1 MQSVTSSTRIGRCQ
15 STPRT
20 ASSSGCSGRTS
31 FTWIR
36 GYRSVCCSAQLLF
49 SAAADALEWAVK
61 ESRFEHVFHY
71 IDDFVILGPPAS
83 AECERG
89 LRCLHQMC
97 KNLGVLLAEDKTE
110 GPAARLTV
118 LGIEFDSL
126 AMVLRLPADKLQRL
140 QSLLAEWHTRC
151 SGRRGELESLV
162 GIMQH
167 ASKAV
172 ATSWPLF
179 LAPPLRPAGTDAEVQ
194 ETLQSQAKQRMP
206 GGPRMVGLVQ
216 SALERGA
223 SVLRPVRE
231 SCPDVHF
238 WSDASGPWGCG
249 AVWFQV
255 AWDLLP
261 IASASIPSK
270 EVSPIVVA
278 GAIWGRQWKGAMVCD
293 HCDNA
298 AVVAVINS
306 GRAKDPLLAH
316 QLRALFYVCAF
327 EIRWS
332 CSWDSAEPGHVGDRQ
347 IGRPGSPTLS
357 LGFSSDNSIRAY
369 TSAQARYNTPN
380 FARPLTYLRFH

>member
-1 MQSVTSSTRIGRCQ
+1 M
-15 STPRT
+15 
-20 ASSSGCSGRTS
+20 
-31 FTWIR
+31 
-36 GYRSVCCSAQLLF
+36 
-49 SAAADALEWAVK
+49 
-61 ESRFEHVFHY
+61 
-71 IDDFVILGPPAS
+71 
-83 AECERG
+83 
-89 LRCLHQMC
+89 
-97 KNLGVLLAEDKTE
+97 
-110 GPAARLTV
+110 
-118 LGIEFDSL
+118 
-126 AMVLRLPADKLQRL
+126 
-140 QSLLAEWHTRC
+140 
-151 SGRRGELESLV
+151 
-162 GIMQH
+162 
-167 ASKAV
+167 
-172 ATSWPLF
+172 F
-179 LAPPLRPAGTDAEVQ
+179 LAPPYDLLAQTQKFKKHYKVRLNSEC
-194 ETLQSQAKQRMP
+194 QAD
-206 GGPRMVGLVQ
+206 
-216 SALERGA
+216 LEWWVSFSRHWNGA
-223 SVLRPVRE
+223 SILRPVRE